1 MGITKSADNDDF
13 FDDDFEDDGDET
25 SPFDD
30 AKRESRASWRNV
42 EDYMEK
48 RRLKQY
54 LSEFY
59 DDEDY

>member
-1 MGITKSADNDDF
+1 MGITKSVESNDF
-13 FDDDFEDDGDET
+13 FDDDFEDDEMSDFDE
-25 SPFDD
+25 
-30 AKRESRASWRNV
+30 KRENRASWRNV